1 MLGGILHSEGSEAL
15 AQLPSEAV
23 VPHSVEALK
32 ARLDVALGSLIR
44 WVAALP
50 MAGGWGWVGF
60 EVPSNPNHSVFY
72 DSRKWLRATHTC
84 SMLKSY

>member
-32 ARLDVALGSLIR
+32 ARLDVALGSLSW

-50 MAGGWGWVGF
+50 MAAGWCWVGF
-60 EVPSNPNHSVFY
+60 KIPSNLSHSMV
-72 DSRKWLRATHTC
+72 L
-84 SMLKSY
+84 